1 MSFIYQSEE
10 CIFIVRWE
18 MALVP
23 PSGARKLGVVSVNI
37 QLLPQL
43 TAPMVMWYGCG
54 GERRGEGGRE
64 MSIAV
69 QWNMAHLCTT
79 FTNICYTS
87 PSSFFLFMEDGTL
100 V

>member
-37 QLLPQL
+37 QRLPQL
-43 TAPMVMWYGCG
+43 TAPRGMWYGCG
-54 GERRGEGGRE
+54 GERRGEGGEKGGAGGEQEGSGRGAGGE
-64 MSIAV
+64 R
-69 QWNMAHLCTT
+69 N
-79 FTNICYTS
+79 
-87 PSSFFLFMEDGTL
+87 EDGTL
-100 V
+100 VYDLY

>member
-1 MSFIYQSEE
+1 
-10 CIFIVRWE
+10 

-23 PSGARKLGVVSVNI
+23 PSGVRKLGVVSVNI

-54 GERRGEGGRE
+54 GERRGAGGEREGRE

-69 QWNMAHLCTT
+69 GGRMAHLCTA
-79 FTNICYTS
+79 FTNICYMP